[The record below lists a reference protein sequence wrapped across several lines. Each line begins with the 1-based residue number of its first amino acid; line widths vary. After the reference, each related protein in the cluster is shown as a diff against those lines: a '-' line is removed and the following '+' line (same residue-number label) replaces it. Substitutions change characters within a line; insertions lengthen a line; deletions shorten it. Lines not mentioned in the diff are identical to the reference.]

1 MAGTHQRGR
10 GTTPKAK
17 PITAATSSIDEAP
30 IFKPEWFSGDPDVET
45 ETETETETK
54 DAIKPP
60 QKMTSYPSY
69 VQAGLGSIK
78 ALFKGSI
85 CRRIM
90 QLYAEDLSLIE
101 IAKELG
107 TSKAD
112 GGLRAADVEA
122 IITACETLGLDGE
135 SPLEAED
142 WENAAIEGWWERS
155 YCEELERNEPIGPDV
170 AGYDCDQG
178 WWAGKQDAKNRD
190 WAWFEET
197 GEIGPRR
204 RPHRR

>member
-1 MAGTHQRGR
+1 MAGKQHRGR

-17 PITAATSSIDEAP
+17 PVTAAATSSIDEAP

-45 ETETETETK
+45 KNEE
-54 DAIKPP
+54 AIKPP
-60 QKMTSYPSY
+60 QKMDSYPPY

-78 ALFKGSI
+78 ALSKGTM
-85 CRRIM
+85 CQRIM
-90 QLYAEDLSLIE
+90 QLYAEDLSWTE
-101 IAKELG
+101 IAEKLG
-107 TSKAD
+107 TSKVD
-112 GGLRAADVEA
+112 GGLGAGEVES
-122 IITACETLGLDGE
+122 IIRACETLGLDGE

-178 WWAGKQDAKNRD
+178 WWADMQDAKNRD

-204 RPHRR
+204 RPQRR